1 MPKPVQAHEI
11 IAACPHDCSD
21 NCSML
26 WTAEGQTLT
35 SVRGHPDHPYTRGGL
50 CVKVNHYEERV
61 MSEDRVLY
69 PLRRSGP
76 KGSGRFE
83 RISWDEALKTI
94 GERWRSIIDEYGTQA
109 ILPYAYMGNA
119 GMLNGAWSGDPFFN
133 KLGAVSYT
141 HLTLPTNTVT
151 CGYGC

>member
-76 KGSGRFE
+76 K
-83 RISWDEALKTI
+83 
-94 GERWRSIIDEYGTQA
+94 
-109 ILPYAYMGNA
+109 
-119 GMLNGAWSGDPFFN
+119 
-133 KLGAVSYT
+133 AVSYT
-141 HLTLPTNTVT
+141 HLTLPTIVRE
-151 CGYGC
+151 CRSRG